1 MSDSNPPRPTLTLPP
16 IILGGSGFSDQ
27 SHPNPQ
33 TLPIATIIRRAFDE
47 GILAIDTSPYYH
59 PSEHL
64 LGTALSDPEIT
75 TRYARSDYILM
86 TKVGRLS
93 TSTFDYSPTWVRQS
107 VHNSLERLRTT
118 YLDVVFCHD
127 VEFVSEHEAV
137 EAVGVLFDL
146 RRQGYIKYVGISGY
160 PLETLV
166 SVAHA
171 VRHVH
176 GQPLDVVQ
184 TWAQLTVQNT
194 KLERYGIPALREAG
208 VSVVCNS
215 SPLASGLLRAGKVP
229 CGKLGDWHP
238 APEGLRSAVSVASEW
253 LECQGYGLA
262 GLALRLSLAK
272 AVRAADRY
280 SVSVS
285 TVLGVSSLKDV
296 EEDVEVARDILRDL
310 NAGPLDKRVGVVG
323 DLSRLRWVNEEV
335 ELRDL
340 RLCYGVRNIL
350 GEWAEYDFQK

>member
-1 MSDSNPPRPTLTLPP
+1 MSESNPLHPTLTLPP

-33 TLPIATIIRRAFDE
+33 TLPVATIIRRAFDE

-64 LGTALSDPEIT
+64 LGTALSDPQIT

-93 TSTFDYSPTWVRQS
+93 TSAFDYSPTWVRQS
-107 VHNSLERLRTT
+107 VHNSLERLHTT

-171 VRHVH
+171 VRHVY

-184 TWAQLTVQNT
+184 TWAQLTLQNT

-229 CGKLGDWHP
+229 CGRLGDWHP
-238 APEGLRSAVSVASEW
+238 APEGLRSAVT
-253 LECQGYGLA
+253 
-262 GLALRLSLAK
+262 
-272 AVRAADRY
+272 VRAADRY
-280 SVSVS
+280 AVSVS

-310 NAGPLDKRVGVVG
+310 DAGLVYKRMEVMGG
-323 DLSRLRWVNEEV
+323 LSRLRRVNEEV
-335 ELRDL
+335 ECRDL

-350 GEWAEYDFQK
+350 GEWAEYDLQK